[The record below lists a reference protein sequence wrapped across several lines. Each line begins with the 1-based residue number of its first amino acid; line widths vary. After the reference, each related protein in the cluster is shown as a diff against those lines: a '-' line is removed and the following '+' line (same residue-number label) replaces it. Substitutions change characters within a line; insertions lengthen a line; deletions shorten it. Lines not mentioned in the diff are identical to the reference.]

1 MGLLLSNALMRI
13 FNMLNI
19 DKNDHCHAGT
29 LTLWGIKKKK
39 SWYEVSANFLVKC
52 TPVTRDGKH

>member
-29 LTLWGIKKKK
+29 LTLWGIKKKNHDMK
-39 SWYEVSANFLVKC
+39 YLPISL
-52 TPVTRDGKH
+52 